1 MGRALLVNR
10 DAVMTPKHDSTMTPW
25 HRIAV
30 KRYGRARWCILWKT
44 PRDRSRFLFAL
55 ARHGAA
61 RQGGAMSAI
70 ANPFAA
76 KTVPDAPIVSRFAP
90 SPNGAL
96 HIGHALSAMLA
107 AETTR
112 LHGQGRYYV
121 RIEDIDATR
130 SRTEHVEGI
139 IADLRWLNLLGDQP
153 PVMQSARTP
162 AHREALEDLRAG
174 GLVYRCFCSRSDIAA
189 ALRHT
194 PVLHGPDGPAY
205 PGTCRAL
212 SENGAEEAAAQRAA
226 TTPHCWRLDMAKA
239 LDLYPTLFWEEAGE
253 GTVLADPRPF
263 GDVVLWRKDAP
274 ASYHLAATL
283 DDAHEGV
290 THVVRGRDLYA
301 YTALHRLLQA
311 VFDLPVPVYWH
322 HPLLLGEDGEK
333 LSKSRAS
340 TPLAAWRQAGWEPSE
355 LLRQLRAGLVPAP

>member
-1 MGRALLVNR
+1 MGRALLVSR
-10 DAVMTPKHDSTMTPW
+10 DAVMTPKRDSTMTPW

-30 KRYGRARWCILWKT
+30 KRYGRAHWCILWKT
-44 PRDRSRFLFAL
+44 RPDRSRAPFPLVL
-55 ARHGAA
+55 RGSA
-61 RQGGAMSAI
+61 RQGEGMSAI

-76 KTVPDAPIVSRFAP
+76 MTVSDISIVSRFAP

-107 AETTR
+107 AETAR
-112 LHGQGRYYV
+112 LHPNGHYYV

-130 SRTEHVEGI
+130 SRTEHVDGI
-139 IADLRWLNLLGDQP
+139 VTDLRWLGLLGDTP
-153 PVMQSARTP
+153 PVMQSART
-162 AHREALEDLRAG
+162 AEHRAALEGLRAQ
-174 GLVYRCFCSRSDIAA
+174 GLVYQCFCSRSDITA

-212 SENGAEEAAAQRAA
+212 AEDEVAARAEIA
-226 TTPHCWRLDMAKA
+226 PHNWRLDMAKA
-239 LDLYPTLFWEEAGE
+239 LEWHPTLFWEEAGE

-311 VFDLPVPVYWH
+311 LLDLPAPVYWH
-322 HPLLLGEDGEK
+322 HPLLLGQDGEK
-333 LSKSRAS
+333 LSKSKAS
-340 TPLAAWRQAGWEPSE
+340 TALAAWRRAGWEPSA
-355 LLRQLRAGLVPAP
+355 LLDAVRVGDIPTP